1 MTGEVEGGNAE
12 SLMRLLRHEAGHALD
27 SAFRLRR
34 RGDWRA
40 VFGRASRP
48 YADDYRPRP
57 GSRRYVQHLDAWY
70 AQSHPTEDFAET
82 FAVWLNPG
90 SRWRTVY
97 RDWPALAKLHYVE
110 ELMRELKGRT
120 PPVRRRLAVE
130 SMSGDRRT
138 LAEYYGS
145 KLKRYAPMRAH
156 MTDHLIRRVFAS
168 EPASSRTMRAAT
180 LLRNIKPAE
189 RRELAAELQTNVYL
203 IDQVMRLVIQRCEM
217 LNLYVRPPLR
227 RARLQAHRLIR
238 RVARLHLRGRAGRH
252 TR

>member
-1 MTGEVEGGNAE
+1 MMREVEGGNAE

-120 PPVRRRLAVE
+120 
-130 SMSGDRRT
+130 
-138 LAEYYGS
+138 
-145 KLKRYAPMRAH
+145 
-156 MTDHLIRRVFAS
+156 
-168 EPASSRTMRAAT
+168 
-180 LLRNIKPAE
+180 
-189 RRELAAELQTNVYL
+189 
-203 IDQVMRLVIQRCEM
+203 
-217 LNLYVRPPLR
+217 
-227 RARLQAHRLIR
+227 
-238 RVARLHLRGRAGRH
+238 
-252 TR
+252 